1 MIAVALS
8 GGVDSAAAAIRLHE
22 EREAIMGVT
31 FVFGES
37 NPPPEHIE
45 RAGSLCAY
53 LNVRHTVVDASSPFT
68 AVMDYFCR
76 EYLAGNTPNPCV
88 VCNRDIKF
96 GLFLKKASELGAER
110 IATGH
115 YVRKAAEGGRTWL
128 GRAREM
134 NSQEY
139 FLGMLSQEAIR
150 LSVFPLHDTT
160 KEEARNLAA
169 SAHVAIHKRD
179 TSQDVCFIG
188 PGGYVPFISSCT
200 GYHSCPGDILDQ
212 RGLVIGR
219 HRGALFYTIGQRKG
233 LGMGF
238 GKRVY
243 VLDKDMKK
251 NTVTVGE
258 RSQWPYQ
265 SFFMEQVNFMKI
277 SGLKEP
283 REVRIKVRYRQE
295 ARDALLIPAP
305 DGRVEVRYEGMFSP
319 GQLAV
324 AYDGREDILC
334 AGFIRSPQKNIHVI
348 SPWCPKE

>member
-1 MIAVALS
+1 MRPHRLPPSWII
-8 GGVDSAAAAIRLHE
+8 SA
-22 EREAIMGVT
+22 G
-31 FVFGES
+31 
-37 NPPPEHIE
+37 
-45 RAGSLCAY
+45 
-53 LNVRHTVVDASSPFT
+53 
-68 AVMDYFCR
+68 

-188 PGGYVPFISSCT
+188 PGGMSRSFPPVP
-200 GYHSCPGDILDQ
+200 
-212 RGLVIGR
+212 VIT
-219 HRGALFYTIGQRKG
+219 H
-233 LGMGF
+233 
-238 GKRVY
+238 
-243 VLDKDMKK
+243 
-251 NTVTVGE
+251 
-258 RSQWPYQ
+258 
-265 SFFMEQVNFMKI
+265 
-277 SGLKEP
+277 
-283 REVRIKVRYRQE
+283 
-295 ARDALLIPAP
+295 AP
-305 DGRVEVRYEGMFSP
+305 EIFWI
-319 GQLAV
+319 
-324 AYDGREDILC
+324 RED
-334 AGFIRSPQKNIHVI
+334 
-348 SPWCPKE
+348 W